1 MPSPP
6 ARVADL
12 GCGTG
17 TLSVLLAKAGYDVT
31 GVDYAPKMLE
41 VARRKTSAAGVSVR
55 FVLGDASTPPLAH
68 GAFDVALAR
77 HVLWAMPDPSAAVM
91 AWVGLLAPGG
101 RLLLIEGRWHT
112 GGGLTAGDVAALVS
126 GAREEA
132 QVEPLTDPVLWGGP
146 LRDERYL
153 IVSRR

>member
-1 MPSPP
+1 
-6 ARVADL
+6 VVDL

-17 TLSVLLAKAGYDVT
+17 TLSVLLAEAGHDVT
-31 GVDYAPKMLE
+31 GVDYAPKMLR
-41 VARRKTSAAGVSVR
+41 VARGKASAAGVRAR
-55 FVLGDASTPPLAH
+55 FVLGDASTPPLSP

-77 HVLWAMPDPSAAVM
+77 HVLWAMPDPSAALI
-91 AWVGLLAPGG
+91 AWVGLLAPDG

-112 GGGLTAGDVAALVS
+112 GAGLTAGEATALVS
-126 GAREEA
+126 DVRQEA
-132 QVEPLTDPVLWGGP
+132 NVKPLTDAVLCGRP